1 MFSFIVGY
9 DDKIFEAA
17 AAKFLGHQ
25 IDSNIN
31 CKNTLNVLSPNLF
44 QSALP

>member
-1 MFSFIVGY
+1 MFNFSVGY

-17 AAKFLGHQ
+17 TAKFLGLQ
-25 IDSNIN
+25 IDRNIN

-44 QSALP
+44 QPALP